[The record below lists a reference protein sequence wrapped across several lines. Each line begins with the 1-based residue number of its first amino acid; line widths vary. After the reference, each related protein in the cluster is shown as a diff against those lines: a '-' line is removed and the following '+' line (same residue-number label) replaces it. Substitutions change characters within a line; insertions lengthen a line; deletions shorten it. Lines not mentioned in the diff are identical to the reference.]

1 MPSKTCLILRSAQR
15 ARLEGRTTVMQLLVS
30 ILSQALPRIDVDGG
44 QRRVFVRM
52 AAGASS
58 LRVDVDRKS
67 PGREGRECEFGDGSR
82 RNAFFDVITVKM
94 QDEGLIA
101 CPAQFHDIAFVDADE
116 LLCVGDPATLYL
128 DVKGELRRGDTG
140 APGGD
145 QQQCQRPSC
154 RNETQRG
161 ASLALYRPEFD

>member
-1 MPSKTCLILRSAQR
+1 
-15 ARLEGRTTVMQLLVS
+15 
-30 ILSQALPRIDVDGG
+30 
-44 QRRVFVRM
+44 
-52 AAGASS
+52 
-58 LRVDVDRKS
+58 
-67 PGREGRECEFGDGSR
+67 
-82 RNAFFDVITVKM
+82 M

-101 CPAQFHDIAFVDADE
+101 CPPQFHDIAFVDADE

-145 QQQCQRPSC
+145 QQQCQRPSW

-161 ASLALYRPEFD
+161 ASLDLYRPEFD